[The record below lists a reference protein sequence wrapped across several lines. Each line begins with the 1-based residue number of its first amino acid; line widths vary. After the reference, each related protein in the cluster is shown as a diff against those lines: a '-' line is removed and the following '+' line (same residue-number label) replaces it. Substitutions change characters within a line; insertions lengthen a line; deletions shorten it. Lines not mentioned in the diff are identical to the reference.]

1 MSAPIDA
8 LTQTT
13 DAQPLPV
20 LGRDVTVPLV
30 TGGEVTYAALD
41 YAASAPALQRVWDD
55 VAAYAPYYGS
65 VHRGAGYL
73 SQLSTDLFE
82 NSRRAV
88 AEFLGCREDDQVV
101 FTRSTT
107 DSLNLLA
114 AVLPAGCEVFVFET
128 EHHASLLP
136 WRDARVSYLNA
147 PRTPGEAVATLERA
161 LAARDL
167 KGPAL
172 VCVTGASNVTG
183 ELWPVRE
190 LAAVAHA
197 HGARVVLDAAQ
208 LAPHHPVDIAELDVD
223 WVAFSGHKLYA
234 PFGSG
239 VLAGRADWLRDSEPY
254 LAGGGASR
262 KVARRSDGGVDVEWH
277 TTAARHEAGSPNVIG
292 VYAIASAC
300 KALTEAGFDRLVAR
314 ERELVARVREG
325 LAEVPEVRVLSL
337 FGDDAPRVGV
347 ISFVVDGWN
356 SSHFAAALSAEYGIG
371 VRDGLFCA
379 HPLVRTLL
387 GGDAGDPGSA
397 ARLTPV
403 PARGR
408 STRSGS
414 ASGPVRRTSTS
425 SGSPGPSGNSSGT
438 APAGTTAPRTAVAS
452 PTAADARR
460 SGVEADRE
468 RRFQVVLGVGTER
481 HVRVRGLDARDLADA
496 ARDDVR
502 QVVVPGDPHHG
513 DQIVGAGDGED
524 LADAFQRR
532 DGLGDLG
539 DPVDAGLDEHDR
551 GDHG

>member
-1 MSAPIDA
+1 MSAHTSAATVTAAAAESCDPA
-8 LTQTT
+8 CGT
-13 DAQPLPV
+13 PLPV

-82 NSRRAV
+82 NSRTTV
-88 AEFLGCREDDQVV
+88 AEFLDCREGDQVV

-114 AVLPAGCEVFVFET
+114 GALPADCQVFVFET

-136 WRDARVSYLNA
+136 WRDARVTYLNA
-147 PRTPGEAVATLERA
+147 PRTPDEAVHTLEKA
-161 LAARDL
+161 LADRDPY
-167 KGPAL
+167 GPAL

-190 LAAVAHA
+190 LAAAAHA
-197 HGARVVLDAAQ
+197 HGARIVLDAAQ
-208 LAPHHPVDIAELDVD
+208 LAPHHPVSVRELDVD

-239 VLAGRADWLRDSEPY
+239 VLAGRADWLTEAEPY

-262 KVARRSDGGVDVEWH
+262 TVARRADGGVDVQWH
-277 TTAARHEAGSPNVIG
+277 ENAARHEAGSPNVIG
-292 VYAIASAC
+292 VYSIASAC
-300 KALTEAGFDRLVAR
+300 KALTEAGFDSLVAR
-314 ERELVARVREG
+314 EQYLIGKVRAG
-325 LAEVPEVRVLSL
+325 LAAVPEVKVLSL

-347 ISFVVDGWN
+347 ISFVVEGWN

-387 GGDAGDPGSA
+387 GSDPQQQGECGAPEAAPGEKSLNAIRVSFGAGTPDEHVERFVA
-397 ARLTPV
+397 AVTELVRDGARWTYRTEDGRCV
-403 PARGR
+403 PA
-408 STRSGS
+408 S
-414 ASGPVRRTSTS
+414 
-425 SGSPGPSGNSSGT
+425 
-438 APAGTTAPRTAVAS
+438 
-452 PTAADARR
+452 
-460 SGVEADRE
+460 
-468 RRFQVVLGVGTER
+468 
-481 HVRVRGLDARDLADA
+481 
-496 ARDDVR
+496 
-502 QVVVPGDPHHG
+502 
-513 DQIVGAGDGED
+513 
-524 LADAFQRR
+524 
-532 DGLGDLG
+532 
-539 DPVDAGLDEHDR
+539 
-551 GDHG
+551 

>member
-1 MSAPIDA
+1 MSARPHAAVATAATSAVAEPAADPCCA
-8 LTQTT
+8 
-13 DAQPLPV
+13 APLPV

-30 TGGEVTYAALD
+30 IGGEVTYAALD

-82 NSRRAV
+82 NSRVTV
-88 AEFLGCREDDQVV
+88 AEFLDCREDDQVV

-114 AVLPAGCEVFVFET
+114 AVLPADCQVFVFET

-136 WRDARVSYLNA
+136 WKDARVTYLNA
-147 PRTPGEAVATLERA
+147 PRTPQQAVDTLERA
-161 LAARDL
+161 LAGREPN
-167 KGPAL
+167 GPAL

-190 LAAVAHA
+190 LAAAAHA
-197 HGARVVLDAAQ
+197 HGARIVLDAAQ
-208 LAPHHPVDIAELDVD
+208 LAPHHPVSVRELDVD

-239 VLAGRADWLRDSEPY
+239 VLAGRADWLQDAAPY

-262 KVARRSDGGVDVEWH
+262 KVARRTDGGVDVEWH

-292 VYAIASAC
+292 VYSIASAC
-300 KALTEAGFDRLVAR
+300 KALTEAGFDTLVAR
-314 ERELVARVREG
+314 EQHLIDTVRAG
-325 LAEVPEVRVLSL
+325 LAEVPEVKVLSL

-347 ISFVVDGWN
+347 ISFVVEGWN

-387 GGDAGDPGSA
+387 GSDPQQIGECGA
-397 ARLTPV
+397 PEAEPGVGV
-403 PARGR
+403 PPAEGWGR
-408 STRSGS
+408 SLNAIRVSFG
-414 ASGPVRRTSTS
+414 
-425 SGSPGPSGNSSGT
+425 
-438 APAGTTAPRTAVAS
+438 AGTPDEHVERFVRAVKEL
-452 PTAADARR
+452 
-460 SGVEADRE
+460 V
-468 RRFQVVLGVGTER
+468 
-481 HVRVRGLDARDLADA
+481 
-496 ARDDVR
+496 
-502 QVVVPGDPHHG
+502 
-513 DQIVGAGDGED
+513 
-524 LADAFQRR
+524 R
-532 DGLGDLG
+532 DGAQWNYRTEDGRCV
-539 DPVDAGLDEHDR
+539 PDR
-551 GDHG
+551 G

>member
-1 MSAPIDA
+1 MSV
-8 LTQTT
+8 LTAAT
-13 DAQPLPV
+13 DQSICAPLPV
-20 LGRDVTVPLV
+20 LGKDVTVPLV

-82 NSRRAV
+82 SSRVTV
-88 AEFLGCREDDQVV
+88 AEFLGCRADDQVV

-114 AVLPAGCEVFVFET
+114 AALPADCQVFVFET

-136 WRDARVSYLNA
+136 WRDARVTYLNA
-147 PRTPGEAVATLERA
+147 PRTPAQAVETLERA
-161 LAARDL
+161 LAGRDPY
-167 KGPAL
+167 GPAL

-183 ELWPVRE
+183 ELWPVKE
-190 LAAVAHA
+190 LAAAAHA
-197 HGARVVLDAAQ
+197 HGARIVLDAAQ

-239 VLAGRADWLRDSEPY
+239 VLAGRSDWLTAAEPY

-262 KVARRSDGGVDVEWH
+262 QVARRADGGVDVEWH

-292 VYAIASAC
+292 VYSIASAC
-300 KALTEAGFDRLVAR
+300 KALTEAGFDSLVAR
-314 ERELVARVREG
+314 EQRLVTEVRAG
-325 LAEVPEVRVLSL
+325 LAEVPEVKVLSL

-347 ISFVVDGWN
+347 ISFVVEGWN

-387 GGDAGDPGSA
+387 GSDPQDVGECGAPEAEPGQKSLNAIRVSFGAG
-397 ARLTPV
+397 TPDEHVERFLRAVKELVSDGAQWKYRTEDGRCV
-403 PARGR
+403 PDR
-408 STRSGS
+408 
-414 ASGPVRRTSTS
+414 
-425 SGSPGPSGNSSGT
+425 GT
-438 APAGTTAPRTAVAS
+438 AT
-452 PTAADARR
+452 
-460 SGVEADRE
+460 
-468 RRFQVVLGVGTER
+468 QV
-481 HVRVRGLDARDLADA
+481 
-496 ARDDVR
+496 
-502 QVVVPGDPHHG
+502 
-513 DQIVGAGDGED
+513 
-524 LADAFQRR
+524 
-532 DGLGDLG
+532 
-539 DPVDAGLDEHDR
+539 
-551 GDHG
+551 

>member
-1 MSAPIDA
+1 MSVPTAVA
-8 LTQTT
+8 T
-13 DAQPLPV
+13 PLPV

-82 NSRRAV
+82 NARETV
-88 AEFLGCREDDQVV
+88 AEFLGCRDGDQVV

-114 AVLPAGCEVFVFET
+114 AALPAGCRVFVFET

-136 WRDARVSYLNA
+136 WGSPHAAGRRGRDADVTYLDA
-147 PRTPGEAVATLERA
+147 PRTPAQAVETLERA
-161 LAARDL
+161 LAAREPY
-167 KGPAL
+167 GPAL

-190 LAAVAHA
+190 LAAAAHA
-197 HGARVVLDAAQ
+197 HGARIALDAAQ
-208 LAPHHPVDIAELDVD
+208 LAPHHPVSVADLDVD

-239 VLAGRADWLRDSEPY
+239 VLAGRADWLRRAEPY

-262 KVARRSDGGVDVEWH
+262 RVTRRADGGVDVEWH
-277 TTAARHEAGSPNVIG
+277 DSAARHEAGSPNVIG
-292 VYAIASAC
+292 AYSIASAC
-300 KALTEAGFDRLVAR
+300 RALTEAGFDALVAR
-314 ERELVARVREG
+314 EEYLIGKVRDG
-325 LAEVPEVRVLSL
+325 LAEVPEVRILSL

-347 ISFVVDGWN
+347 LSFVVEGWN

-387 GGDAGDPGSA
+387 GSDPQAQGECGAPEAAPGEKSLNAIRVSFGAGTPDEHVERFVNAVKELVNDGARWNYRTEDGRCVPDTSA
-397 ARLTPV
+397 A
-403 PARGR
+403 
-408 STRSGS
+408 
-414 ASGPVRRTSTS
+414 
-425 SGSPGPSGNSSGT
+425 GT
-438 APAGTTAPRTAVAS
+438 AAAGT
-452 PTAADARR
+452 
-460 SGVEADRE
+460 
-468 RRFQVVLGVGTER
+468 
-481 HVRVRGLDARDLADA
+481 
-496 ARDDVR
+496 
-502 QVVVPGDPHHG
+502 
-513 DQIVGAGDGED
+513 GA
-524 LADAFQRR
+524 
-532 DGLGDLG
+532 
-539 DPVDAGLDEHDR
+539 
-551 GDHG
+551 

>member
-1 MSAPIDA
+1 MSARPNAAAATTPSDDPA
-8 LTQTT
+8 LAT
-13 DAQPLPV
+13 PLPV
-20 LGRDVTVPLV
+20 LGREVTVPLV

-82 NSRRAV
+82 NSRRTV
-88 AEFLGCREDDQVV
+88 AEFLGCRPGDQVV

-114 AVLPAGCEVFVFET
+114 AVVPAECEVFVFET

-136 WRDARVSYLNA
+136 WRDAQVTYLNA

-161 LAARDL
+161 LAGRGSE
-167 KGPAL
+167 GPAL

-190 LAAVAHA
+190 LAAAAHA
-197 HGARVVLDAAQ
+197 GGARIVLDAAQ

-239 VLAGRADWLRDSEPY
+239 VLAGRADWLQDAEPY

-262 KVARRSDGGVDVEWH
+262 KVARRADGGVDVDWH

-300 KALTEAGFDRLVAR
+300 KALTDAGFDALVAR
-314 ERELVARVREG
+314 EQRLVARVREG
-325 LAEVPEVRVLSL
+325 LAGVPEVKVLSL
-337 FGDDAPRVGV
+337 FGEDAPRVGV
-347 ISFVVDGWN
+347 LSFVVEGWN

-387 GGDAGDPGSA
+387 DSDPSDPGECGA
-397 ARLTPV
+397 PDAEP
-403 PARGR
+403 GER
-408 STRSGS
+408 SLNAIRVSFG
-414 ASGPVRRTSTS
+414 
-425 SGSPGPSGNSSGT
+425 
-438 APAGTTAPRTAVAS
+438 AGTP
-452 PTAADARR
+452 
-460 SGVEADRE
+460 
-468 RRFQVVLGVGTER
+468 
-481 HVRVRGLDARDLADA
+481 
-496 ARDDVR
+496 
-502 QVVVPGDPHHG
+502 
-513 DQIVGAGDGED
+513 
-524 LADAFQRR
+524 
-532 DGLGDLG
+532 
-539 DPVDAGLDEHDR
+539 DEHVDRFVRAVRELVTDGARWNYRTEDGRCVPDR
-551 GDHG
+551 G

>member
-1 MSAPIDA
+1 MSASLNTA
-8 LTQTT
+8 TATT
-13 DAQPLPV
+13 VATAQDPACGEPLAV

-82 NSRRAV
+82 QSRATV
-88 AEFLGCREDDQVV
+88 AEFLDCRPGDQVV

-114 AVLPAGCEVFVFET
+114 AALPADCQVFVFET

-136 WRDARVSYLNA
+136 WTHAQVTYLNA
-147 PRTPGEAVATLERA
+147 PRTPAEAVATLERA
-161 LAARDL
+161 LADREPY
-167 KGPAL
+167 GPAL

-183 ELWPVRE
+183 ELWPVKE
-190 LAAVAHA
+190 LAAAAHA
-197 HGARVVLDAAQ
+197 HGARIVLDAAQ
-208 LAPHHPVDIAELDVD
+208 LAPHHPVSVRDLDVD

-239 VLAGRADWLRDSEPY
+239 VLAGRADWLQEAEPY

-262 KVARRSDGGVDVEWH
+262 KVSRREDGGVDVEWH

-292 VYAIASAC
+292 VYSIASAC
-300 KALTEAGFDRLVAR
+300 RALTEAGFETLVAR
-314 ERELVARVREG
+314 EQQLVTRVREG
-325 LAEVPEVRVLSL
+325 LAQVPAVRVLSL

-387 GGDAGDPGSA
+387 GSEPQAQGECGAPEAAPGERSLNAIRVSFGAG
-397 ARLTPV
+397 TPDEHVERFVRAVKELVTDGAKWQYRTEEGRCV
-403 PARGR
+403 PA
-408 STRSGS
+408 
-414 ASGPVRRTSTS
+414 V
-425 SGSPGPSGNSSGT
+425 
-438 APAGTTAPRTAVAS
+438 
-452 PTAADARR
+452 
-460 SGVEADRE
+460 
-468 RRFQVVLGVGTER
+468 
-481 HVRVRGLDARDLADA
+481 
-496 ARDDVR
+496 
-502 QVVVPGDPHHG
+502 
-513 DQIVGAGDGED
+513 
-524 LADAFQRR
+524 
-532 DGLGDLG
+532 
-539 DPVDAGLDEHDR
+539 
-551 GDHG
+551 

>member
-1 MSAPIDA
+1 MSVSIAAAADRSVRA
-8 LTQTT
+8 
-13 DAQPLPV
+13 PLPV

-30 TGGEVTYAALD
+30 TGGTVPYAALD

-82 NSRRAV
+82 NARRTV
-88 AEFLGCREDDQVV
+88 AEFLGCRAEDQVV

-114 AVLPAGCEVFVFET
+114 RALPAGCRVFVFET

-136 WRDARVSYLNA
+136 WRDARVTYLDA
-147 PRTPGEAVATLERA
+147 PRTPEQAVATLERA
-161 LAARDL
+161 LADREPGRPDGEHPE
-167 KGPAL
+167 GPAL

-197 HGARVVLDAAQ
+197 HGARIVLDAAQ
-208 LAPHHPVDIAELDVD
+208 LAPHHPVSVTDLDVD

-234 PFGSG
+234 PFGAG
-239 VLAGRADWLRDSEPY
+239 VLAGRADWLREAEPY

-262 KVARRSDGGVDVEWH
+262 RVGRRADGGVDVEWH
-277 TTAARHEAGSPNVIG
+277 QDAARHEAGSPNVIG
-292 VYAIASAC
+292 AYAVASAC
-300 KALTEAGFDRLVAR
+300 KALTEAGFDALVAR
-314 ERELVARVREG
+314 ERYLIGRVRAG

-347 ISFVVDGWN
+347 ISFVVEGWN

-387 GGDAGDPGSA
+387 GGDPQAQGECGAPEAAPGERSLNAVRVSFGAG
-397 ARLTPV
+397 TPDEHVERFVTAVRELVRDGAKWRYRTEDGRCV
-403 PARGR
+403 PA
-408 STRSGS
+408 
-414 ASGPVRRTSTS
+414 V
-425 SGSPGPSGNSSGT
+425 
-438 APAGTTAPRTAVAS
+438 
-452 PTAADARR
+452 
-460 SGVEADRE
+460 
-468 RRFQVVLGVGTER
+468 
-481 HVRVRGLDARDLADA
+481 
-496 ARDDVR
+496 
-502 QVVVPGDPHHG
+502 
-513 DQIVGAGDGED
+513 
-524 LADAFQRR
+524 
-532 DGLGDLG
+532 
-539 DPVDAGLDEHDR
+539 
-551 GDHG
+551 

>member
-1 MSAPIDA
+1 MSAHPSAAVTASAPLDSA
-8 LTQTT
+8 ACA
-13 DAQPLPV
+13 DPCCAAPLPV

-82 NSRRAV
+82 NSRVTV
-88 AEFLGCREDDQVV
+88 AEFLDCRPGDQVV

-114 AVLPAGCEVFVFET
+114 RALPADCQVFVYET

-136 WRDARVSYLNA
+136 WQDARVTYLNA
-147 PRTPGEAVATLERA
+147 PRTPHQAVETLERA
-161 LAARDL
+161 LADRDPY
-167 KGPAL
+167 GPAL

-183 ELWPVRE
+183 ELWPVKE
-190 LAAVAHA
+190 LAAAAHA
-197 HGARVVLDAAQ
+197 HGARIVLDAAQ
-208 LAPHHPVDIAELDVD
+208 LAPHHPVSVRELDVD

-239 VLAGRADWLRDSEPY
+239 VLAGRADWLQEAEPY
-254 LAGGGASR
+254 LAGGGASKR
-262 KVARRSDGGVDVEWH
+262 VARRADGGVDVEWH

-292 VYAIASAC
+292 VYSIASAC
-300 KALTEAGFDRLVAR
+300 KALTEAGFDALVSR
-314 ERELVARVREG
+314 ERHLIAKVREG
-325 LAEVPEVRVLSL
+325 LAAVPEVRVLSL

-387 GGDAGDPGSA
+387 GSEPQDPGECGAPEAEPGERSLNA
-397 ARLTPV
+397 IRVSFGAGTPNEHVERFVGAVRELVRDGAKWQYRTESGRCV
-403 PARGR
+403 PA
-408 STRSGS
+408 
-414 ASGPVRRTSTS
+414 V
-425 SGSPGPSGNSSGT
+425 
-438 APAGTTAPRTAVAS
+438 
-452 PTAADARR
+452 
-460 SGVEADRE
+460 
-468 RRFQVVLGVGTER
+468 
-481 HVRVRGLDARDLADA
+481 
-496 ARDDVR
+496 
-502 QVVVPGDPHHG
+502 
-513 DQIVGAGDGED
+513 
-524 LADAFQRR
+524 
-532 DGLGDLG
+532 
-539 DPVDAGLDEHDR
+539 
-551 GDHG
+551 

>member
-1 MSAPIDA
+1 MSASLNA
-8 LTQTT
+8 ATT
-13 DAQPLPV
+13 ATAQDPACAEPLPV

-82 NSRRAV
+82 QSRTTV
-88 AEFLGCREDDQVV
+88 AEFLDCRPGDQVV

-114 AVLPAGCEVFVFET
+114 AVLPADCQVFVFET

-136 WRDARVSYLNA
+136 WTNAQVTYLNA
-147 PRTPGEAVATLERA
+147 PRTPAEAVATLERA
-161 LAARDL
+161 LADREPY
-167 KGPAL
+167 GPAL

-183 ELWPVRE
+183 ELWPVKE
-190 LAAVAHA
+190 LAAAAHA
-197 HGARVVLDAAQ
+197 HGARIVLDAAQ
-208 LAPHHPVDIAELDVD
+208 LAPHHPVSVRDLDVD

-239 VLAGRADWLRDSEPY
+239 VLAGRADWLQDAEPY

-262 KVARRSDGGVDVEWH
+262 KVSRREDGGVDVEWH

-292 VYAIASAC
+292 VYSIASAC
-300 KALTEAGFDRLVAR
+300 RALTEAGFDHLVAR
-314 ERELVARVREG
+314 EQQLVTRVREG
-325 LAEVPEVRVLSL
+325 LAEVPAVRVLSL
-337 FGDDAPRVGV
+337 FGEDAPRVGV

-387 GGDAGDPGSA
+387 GSEPQAQGECGAPEAAPGERSLNAIRVSFGAG
-397 ARLTPV
+397 TPDEHVDRFLGAVRELVTDGAKWQYRTEEGRCV
-403 PARGR
+403 PA
-408 STRSGS
+408 
-414 ASGPVRRTSTS
+414 
-425 SGSPGPSGNSSGT
+425 
-438 APAGTTAPRTAVAS
+438 
-452 PTAADARR
+452 
-460 SGVEADRE
+460 
-468 RRFQVVLGVGTER
+468 L
-481 HVRVRGLDARDLADA
+481 
-496 ARDDVR
+496 
-502 QVVVPGDPHHG
+502 
-513 DQIVGAGDGED
+513 
-524 LADAFQRR
+524 
-532 DGLGDLG
+532 
-539 DPVDAGLDEHDR
+539 
-551 GDHG
+551 

>member
-1 MSAPIDA
+1 MSASLNVAASVVAATVSAGGPA
-8 LTQTT
+8 C
-13 DAQPLPV
+13 AGPLPV

-82 NSRRAV
+82 QSRATV
-88 AEFLGCREDDQVV
+88 AAFLDCRPADQVV

-114 AVLPAGCEVFVFET
+114 AVLPAGCQVFVFET

-136 WRDARVSYLNA
+136 WADAQVTYLNA
-147 PRTPGEAVATLERA
+147 PRTPDEAVATLERA
-161 LAARDL
+161 LADRDPY
-167 KGPAL
+167 GPAL

-183 ELWPVRE
+183 ELWPVKE
-190 LAAVAHA
+190 LAAAAHA
-197 HGARVVLDAAQ
+197 HGARIVLDAAQ
-208 LAPHHPVDIAELDVD
+208 LAPHHPVSVRDLDVD

-239 VLAGRADWLRDSEPY
+239 VLAGRADWLQEAEPY

-262 KVARRSDGGVDVEWH
+262 KVARRADGGVDVEWH

-292 VYAIASAC
+292 VYSIASAC
-300 KALTEAGFDRLVAR
+300 RALQEAGFEDLVAR
-314 ERELVARVREG
+314 ERHLIAKVREG
-325 LAEVPEVRVLSL
+325 LAEVPAVRVLSL

-387 GGDAGDPGSA
+387 GSEPQAQGECGAPEAAPGERSLNAIRVSFGAG
-397 ARLTPV
+397 TPDEHVERFVRAVRELVADGAKWQYRTEEGRCV
-403 PARGR
+403 PA
-408 STRSGS
+408 
-414 ASGPVRRTSTS
+414 V
-425 SGSPGPSGNSSGT
+425 
-438 APAGTTAPRTAVAS
+438 
-452 PTAADARR
+452 
-460 SGVEADRE
+460 
-468 RRFQVVLGVGTER
+468 
-481 HVRVRGLDARDLADA
+481 
-496 ARDDVR
+496 
-502 QVVVPGDPHHG
+502 
-513 DQIVGAGDGED
+513 
-524 LADAFQRR
+524 
-532 DGLGDLG
+532 
-539 DPVDAGLDEHDR
+539 
-551 GDHG
+551 

>member
-1 MSAPIDA
+1 MSASLNAAVATSAVATSAAAVDPA
-8 LTQTT
+8 C
-13 DAQPLPV
+13 AEPLPV

-82 NSRRAV
+82 QSRVTV
-88 AEFLGCREDDQVV
+88 AEFLDCRPADQVI

-114 AVLPAGCEVFVFET
+114 AVLPAGCQVFVFET

-136 WRDARVSYLNA
+136 WTDAQVTYLNA
-147 PRTPGEAVATLERA
+147 PRTPDEAVATLERA
-161 LAARDL
+161 LADRDPY
-167 KGPAL
+167 GPAL

-183 ELWPVRE
+183 ELWPVKE
-190 LAAVAHA
+190 LAAAAHA
-197 HGARVVLDAAQ
+197 HGARIVLDAAQ
-208 LAPHHPVDIAELDVD
+208 LAPHHPVSVQDLDVD

-239 VLAGRADWLRDSEPY
+239 VLAGRADWLQQAEPY

-262 KVARRSDGGVDVEWH
+262 KVARREDGGVDVEWH

-292 VYAIASAC
+292 VYSIASAC
-300 KALTEAGFDRLVAR
+300 KALTEAGFENLVAR
-314 ERELVARVREG
+314 ERHLIAKVRDG
-325 LAEVPEVRVLSL
+325 LDDVPAVRVLSL
-337 FGDDAPRVGV
+337 FGDGAPRVGV

-387 GGDAGDPGSA
+387 GSEPQAQGECGAPEAAPGERSLNAIRVSFGAG
-397 ARLTPV
+397 TPDEHVERFVRAVKELVADGAQWQYRTEEGRCV
-403 PARGR
+403 PA
-408 STRSGS
+408 
-414 ASGPVRRTSTS
+414 V
-425 SGSPGPSGNSSGT
+425 
-438 APAGTTAPRTAVAS
+438 
-452 PTAADARR
+452 
-460 SGVEADRE
+460 
-468 RRFQVVLGVGTER
+468 
-481 HVRVRGLDARDLADA
+481 
-496 ARDDVR
+496 
-502 QVVVPGDPHHG
+502 
-513 DQIVGAGDGED
+513 
-524 LADAFQRR
+524 
-532 DGLGDLG
+532 
-539 DPVDAGLDEHDR
+539 
-551 GDHG
+551 

>member
-1 MSAPIDA
+1 MSVSTAAAD
-8 LTQTT
+8 QTIC
-13 DAQPLPV
+13 APLPV
-20 LGRDVTVPLV
+20 LGADVTVPLV

-82 NSRRAV
+82 SSRVTV
-88 AEFLGCREDDQVV
+88 AEFLGCRAEDQVV

-114 AVLPAGCEVFVFET
+114 AALPADCQVFVFET

-136 WRDARVSYLNA
+136 WRDARVTFLDA
-147 PRTPGEAVATLERA
+147 PRTPAEAVVTLERA
-161 LAARDL
+161 LADRDPY
-167 KGPAL
+167 GPAL

-183 ELWPVRE
+183 ELWPVKE
-190 LAAVAHA
+190 LAAAAHA
-197 HGARVVLDAAQ
+197 HGARIVLDAAQ

-239 VLAGRADWLRDSEPY
+239 VLAGRADWLRDAEPY

-262 KVARRSDGGVDVEWH
+262 KVARRADGGVDVEWH

-292 VYAIASAC
+292 VYSIAAAC
-300 KALTEAGFDRLVAR
+300 KALAEAGFDQLVAR
-314 ERELVARVREG
+314 EQQLVTRVREG
-325 LAEVPEVRVLSL
+325 LAEVPAVKVLSL

-347 ISFVVDGWN
+347 ISFVVEGWN

-387 GGDAGDPGSA
+387 GSEPQDPGECGA
-397 ARLTPV
+397 PEAEP
-403 PARGR
+403 GER
-408 STRSGS
+408 SLNAIRVSFG
-414 ASGPVRRTSTS
+414 
-425 SGSPGPSGNSSGT
+425 
-438 APAGTTAPRTAVAS
+438 AGTPDEHIERFLGAV
-452 PTAADARR
+452 
-460 SGVEADRE
+460 RE
-468 RRFQVVLGVGTER
+468 L
-481 HVRVRGLDARDLADA
+481 
-496 ARDDVR
+496 
-502 QVVVPGDPHHG
+502 
-513 DQIVGAGDGED
+513 VGAGARWTYRTEDG
-524 LADAFQRR
+524 RCV
-532 DGLGDLG
+532 
-539 DPVDAGLDEHDR
+539 PDR
-551 GDHG
+551 GAAQV

>member
-1 MSAPIDA
+1 MSVPTAA
-8 LTQTT
+8 L
-13 DAQPLPV
+13 DSSICAPLPV
-20 LGRDVTVPLV
+20 LGQNVTVPLV

-55 VAAYAPYYGS
+55 IAAYAPYYGS

-82 NSRRAV
+82 NSRRTV
-88 AEFLGCREDDQVV
+88 AEFLGCRADDQVV

-114 AVLPAGCEVFVFET
+114 AAIPADCQVFVYET

-136 WRDARVSYLNA
+136 WRDAQVTYLNA
-147 PRTPGEAVATLERA
+147 PRTPAQAVESLERA
-161 LAARDL
+161 LADRDPY
-167 KGPAL
+167 GPAL

-190 LAAVAHA
+190 LAAAAHA
-197 HGARVVLDAAQ
+197 HGARIVLDAAQ

-239 VLAGRADWLRDSEPY
+239 VLAGRADWLQAAEPY

-262 KVARRSDGGVDVEWH
+262 KVARRADGGVDVDWH

-292 VYAIASAC
+292 VYSIASAC
-300 KALTEAGFDRLVAR
+300 KALTEAGFEGLVAR
-314 ERELVARVREG
+314 EQELVGRVREG
-325 LAEVPEVRVLSL
+325 LADVPEVQVLSL

-347 ISFVVDGWN
+347 ISFVVRGWN

-387 GGDAGDPGSA
+387 GSDPQDPGECGA
-397 ARLTPV
+397 PEAEP
-403 PARGR
+403 GER
-408 STRSGS
+408 SLNAIRVSFG
-414 ASGPVRRTSTS
+414 
-425 SGSPGPSGNSSGT
+425 
-438 APAGTTAPRTAVAS
+438 AGTP
-452 PTAADARR
+452 
-460 SGVEADRE
+460 
-468 RRFQVVLGVGTER
+468 
-481 HVRVRGLDARDLADA
+481 
-496 ARDDVR
+496 
-502 QVVVPGDPHHG
+502 
-513 DQIVGAGDGED
+513 
-524 LADAFQRR
+524 
-532 DGLGDLG
+532 
-539 DPVDAGLDEHDR
+539 DEHIDRFLRAVSELVREGARWNYRTEDGRCVPDR
-551 GDHG
+551 GEAAQVRDTF

>member
-1 MSAPIDA
+1 MSVSVDA
-8 LTQTT
+8 AACTQTI
-13 DAQPLPV
+13 APLQV

-82 NSRRAV
+82 NSRVAV

-114 AVLPAGCEVFVFET
+114 AALPADCEVFVFET

-136 WRDARVSYLNA
+136 WRDARVTYLNA
-147 PRTPGEAVATLERA
+147 PRTPDEAVATLERA
-161 LAARDL
+161 LADRAPY
-167 KGPAL
+167 GPAL

-190 LAAVAHA
+190 LAAAAHA
-197 HGARVVLDAAQ
+197 HGARIVLDAAQ
-208 LAPHHPVDIAELDVD
+208 LAPHHPVSVQDLDVD

-239 VLAGRADWLRDSEPY
+239 VLAGRSDWLTEAEPY
-254 LAGGGASR
+254 LAGGGASK
-262 KVARRSDGGVDVEWH
+262 KVARRTDGGVDVEWH
-277 TTAARHEAGSPNVIG
+277 ATAARHEAGSPNVIG
-292 VYAIASAC
+292 VYSIASAC
-300 KALTEAGFDRLVAR
+300 KALTEAGFDTLVAR
-314 ERELVARVREG
+314 EQYLIRKVQDG
-325 LAEVPEVRVLSL
+325 LAEVPEVKVLSL

-347 ISFVVDGWN
+347 LSFVVDGWN

-387 GGDAGDPGSA
+387 GSDPQQQGECGAPEA
-397 ARLTPV
+397 A
-403 PARGR
+403 
-408 STRSGS
+408 
-414 ASGPVRRTSTS
+414 
-425 SGSPGPSGNSSGT
+425 PGEKSLNAIRVSFG
-438 APAGTTAPRTAVAS
+438 AGTP
-452 PTAADARR
+452 
-460 SGVEADRE
+460 
-468 RRFQVVLGVGTER
+468 
-481 HVRVRGLDARDLADA
+481 
-496 ARDDVR
+496 
-502 QVVVPGDPHHG
+502 
-513 DQIVGAGDGED
+513 
-524 LADAFQRR
+524 
-532 DGLGDLG
+532 
-539 DPVDAGLDEHDR
+539 DEHVERFVSAVKELVQDGAR
-551 GDHG
+551 WNYRTEDGRCVPDTASA